1 MKNANQIILIHFL
14 ECFNGFN
21 VLRINTKIL
30 RGF

>member
-1 MKNANQIILIHFL
+1 MKNANHIILIHFL
-14 ECFNGFN
+14 ECFN